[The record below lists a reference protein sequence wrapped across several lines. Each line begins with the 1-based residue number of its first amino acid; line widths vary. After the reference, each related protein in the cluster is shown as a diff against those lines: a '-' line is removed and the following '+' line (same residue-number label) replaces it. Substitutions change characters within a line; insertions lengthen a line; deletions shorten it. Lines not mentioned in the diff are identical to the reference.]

1 MQKYG
6 LNKDGI
12 IKAVHKVLQK

>member
-6 LNKDGI
+6 LDKDGI